1 MSTASETFTQ
11 HVSQKK
17 AGDTPGGF
25 AKKAGRLRAT
35 LLTLA
40 LAGGLFAASGNVPP
54 LDAGKGAANKE
65 TVSSEKGLSLVPLP
79 NKIVQGQS
87 TFSLNGKTG
96 ILYEEKEPG
105 YENAAL
111 YLQKILHQAMGSKPV
126 IEKYSGGEP
135 PKNAIVL
142 RKSSDTELGKED
154 YRIKVTPEA
163 VVIDASAPAG
173 AFYGIQTFL
182 QLLPTEI
189 YSPRVVSGVKWNAP
203 CVDIDDKPVFPWRGL
218 MLDCS
223 RQFFT
228 VDEIKRLL
236 DQMAFIKLNAFHW
249 HLTDDN
255 GWRMEIK
262 GYPRLTEK
270 GATWEDSTYPDNGKT
285 LFYTQKDI
293 REIVDYAGKLHIRVI
308 PEIELPGHAMAA
320 ILSYSELF
328 CIGAQIPEKAK
339 VTDFWNL
346 CQHMHYT
353 PPICLTR
360 PEAVKFLHTVLDQ
373 VMELF
378 PDQYIHIGGD
388 EVAEKDR
395 QWSKC
400 PSCRTLMKQ
409 KGYTDND
416 MQKYL
421 SETLRDYVA
430 SKGKK
435 IMGWS
440 EIFNRGAI
448 PGVTLMDWIGGRQ
461 AALQANCEVIDS
473 PTGTSYLDYKENLG
487 DPVADGGYC
496 SLKSVYNYD
505 PGHGLDAE
513 KKKLVLGSQ
522 GNLWTHIARNEAE
535 MNFCLFPRLSAIAER
550 NWTETENKSYASF
563 VHRLQG
569 QFERMAM
576 REVNFNVPEPVCSIE
591 TKEGKRN
598 TLAIHNPAG
607 KIGKTYYTLD
617 GSEPSESS
625 KLYRE
630 PVALPG
636 DAAVV
641 KAVTIVKEKHK
652 SRTTR
657 HMAPPKAGYYHWSF
671 DCKSP
676 EEQNRSLKTEGKGKV
691 GYVEGRDGRGS
702 ALHLADEQAALSL
715 DGTSLAGN
723 WTFSV
728 WINTFSDKSPFSF
741 LISGA
746 EGSLRLLSGK
756 GTGKMEASDHQGH
769 ERDFNYALPLN
780 VWTMLSF
787 VQTPEGLS
795 LYVNGV
801 HQDTLSGFVMALPLE
816 MIGNNG
822 TWGYKTLNADLDEIS
837 IFPRKLTVSEIAK
850 LHKEGISSQRS

>member
-1 MSTASETFTQ
+1 MNTTLKTSMI
-11 HVSQKK
+11 QK
-17 AGDTPGGF
+17 T
-25 AKKAGRLRAT
+25 RRIRTT
-35 LLTLA
+35 LLIFS
-40 LAGGLFAASGNVPP
+40 LAGGLFAASGDILPS
-54 LDAGKGAANKE
+54 DASKGTAAGE
-65 TVSSEKGLSLVPLP
+65 TASAKKGPFLIPLP
-79 NKIVQGQS
+79 NKIVQEQG

-105 YENAAL
+105 YEMAAL
-111 YLQKILHQAMGSKPV
+111 YLQKILHQATGSKPV
-126 IEKYSGGEP
+126 VEKYSEGNTQ
-135 PKNAIVL
+135 KNVIVL
-142 RKSSDTELGKED
+142 RKRTDTELGKEE
-154 YRIKVTPEA
+154 YRMKVSPDA

-189 YSPRVVSGVKWNAP
+189 YSPKAVSGVKWNAP

-255 GWRMEIK
+255 GWRMEVK
-262 GYPRLTEK
+262 GYPRLTGK
-270 GATWEDSTYPDNGKT
+270 GATWEGSSYPDNGKT
-285 LFYTQKDI
+285 LFYTQEDI

-308 PEIELPGHAMAA
+308 PEIELPGHALAA
-320 ILSYSELF
+320 ICAYPELF
-328 CIGAQIPEKAK
+328 CIDAQIPKNII
-339 VTDFWNL
+339 VTDFWTL
-346 CQHMHYT
+346 GHHFHYT

-378 PDQYIHIGGD
+378 PDPYIHIGGD
-388 EVAEKDR
+388 EVLEKDR

-400 PSCRTLMKQ
+400 PSCCALMKQ

-421 SETLRDYVA
+421 SEVLRDYV
-430 SKGKK
+430 SIKGKK
-435 IMGWS
+435 VMGWS

-448 PGVTLMDWIGGRQ
+448 PGVALMDWIGGKQ
-461 AALQANCEVIDS
+461 VALQANGEVIDT
-473 PTGTSYLDYKENLG
+473 PTGTSYLDYKENPG
-487 DPVADGGYC
+487 DPVTGGGNC
-496 SLKSVYNYD
+496 TLASAYNYD

-576 REVNFNVPEPVCSIE
+576 REVNFNVPEPVCSLE
-591 TKEGKRN
+591 SKENNKN
-598 TLAIHNPAG
+598 ILTIHNPAG
-607 KIGKTYYTLD
+607 RTGKIYYTLD
-617 GSEPSESS
+617 GTEPTKTS
-625 KLYRE
+625 KLYQE
-630 PVALPG
+630 PVFLPEG
-636 DAAVV
+636 TAAI
-641 KAVTIVKEKHK
+641 KAVTIVRDKQKSHITKH
-652 SRTTR
+652 
-657 HMAPPKAGYYHWSF
+657 AVPPKAGYYHWSF
-671 DCKSP
+671 DSKSP
-676 EEQNRSLKTEGKGKV
+676 EEQNRSIKTKSMGKV
-691 GYVEGRDGRGS
+691 SYVKGRDGKGS
-702 ALHLADEQAALSL
+702 ALRLADEQAALSL
-715 DGTSLAGN
+715 EGTALAGN
-723 WTFSV
+723 WTFST

-741 LISGA
+741 LISSA

-756 GTGKMEASDHQGH
+756 GSGKMEASHHQSH
-769 ERDFNYALPLN
+769 EMDFNYSLPLN
-780 VWTMLSF
+780 VWSMLSF

-801 HQDTLSGFVMALPLE
+801 HQDTLSGFIMALPME

-837 IFPRKLTVSEIAK
+837 IFPRALTIHEIEKLY
-850 LHKEGISSQRS
+850 KEGISSQKSQPGK